1 MGTSELVVVILV
13 LLTTVASYIVANRY
27 LFYGFEKN
35 HTFSLVIFILV
46 CVCSVGLLEMLVME
60 ILAISSNNFRYY
72 LWIFFI
78 SVLCYSTLF
87 AVPALLIKKA
97 IGGLKQ
103 HS

>member
-1 MGTSELVVVILV
+1 MIVVLVF
-13 LLTTVASYIVANRY
+13 LTTLASYVIANRY

-35 HTFSLVIFILV
+35 HTVSLIIFILV

-60 ILAISSNNFRYY
+60 ILAISSNSFRYY
-72 LWIFFI
+72 LWILFI

-103 HS
+103 HN